1 MVFGG
6 NKSRP
11 GVVQCYDEEG
21 GLMESRLESTGIPKK
36 MSQGSARVWRNKLYA
51 VGLNMKEDIWKWRL
65 HAFDGLGWVCE

>member
-36 MSQGSARVWRNKLYA
+36 MSQGSACVWRNKLYA
-51 VGLNMKEDIWKWRL
+51 VGLN
-65 HAFDGLGWVCE
+65 